1 MPGIPMIDKLLKA
14 VDEAQRLAMQV
25 AVKPISE
32 NVEYTAGLRIGVS
45 QGIQQARAAILAAF
59 KDTNDKDDN
68 L

>member
-1 MPGIPMIDKLLKA
+1 MIDKFLKA
-14 VDEAQRLAMQV
+14 IDEAQRSAMQQ

-45 QGIQQARAAILAAF
+45 QGIQQARVAILAAF
-59 KDTNDKDDN
+59 KDTNEKDDN